1 MLKPLSD
8 RVLIKILEKE
18 EKTKNGIILGTNN
31 DENSLNAE
39 VVEVGKGTEK
49 NNMEVKKGDKV
60 IIPRYAGTE
69 IKVEGEKYLIIKQED
84 ILGIII

>member
-18 EKTKNGIILGTNN
+18 EKTKNGIILGNNN